1 LKKEIHV
8 LVAGID
14 EYKDSQDEEGLFV
27 KRVEALIS
35 RENTLWLTTVKEKK
49 DEPARVR

>member
-1 LKKEIHV
+1 LKKEIHFFD
-8 LVAGID
+8 AGIH
-14 EYKDSQDEEGLFV
+14 EYKDSQDKEGLFV

-35 RENTLWLTTVKEKK
+35 RKNTLWLTTVKEKK